1 VATPSSTIDRTGG
14 RSPAPAVGTVL
25 ADRYRL
31 EAPHRGG
38 PGRFEATDRTT
49 GEHVFVKT
57 GPGDGRLEREAAL
70 LSSLDHPGIT
80 RLVGSGSAGGRSFI
94 VLEWVAGTDLE
105 ARLSGH
111 GRGLADRE
119 LIQLLGRL
127 AAAVAA
133 IHAAG
138 WLHRDLKPANV
149 MVRADG
155 RPVIVDLGAALPI
168 GQGADPPPESDLTDG
183 YAAPEQYLSDRP
195 EGAWTDVYGLGAI
208 GYRALFGRPPVP
220 APARLRGEAMPHAM
234 ERAGS
239 HAEALCRAI
248 DWALTL
254 DPGARPQTAADWSE
268 ALDIPADEAVARER
282 VGPARPPLDD
292 YRDTVRIRRA
302 PQARLAPAAV
312 TAPAA
317 SAVRSSRRRT
327 GVIAAAVLLLALGA
341 SVAAAAWYGRP
352 FYERYV
358 KTEWTVDPG
367 GAGDA
372 VTIADA
378 IARAGIN
385 ATIRIRPGTY
395 KESLTIERPV
405 HLVAADPEAPPL
417 IAPGEGACALATA
430 AGGSISGL
438 TFKGAAATDPETE
451 APPCLLLSQAGLRI
465 EGNRIGGGA
474 GPAILIRDGGAP
486 VIARNA
492 IESGSGPGI
501 VVAGGAAPAID
512 QNTIRDVAGA
522 ALIAR
527 GGAAPVITGNAIEE
541 SGAVVF
547 AEGATGQ
554 VEGNR
559 ISASTTSGIEIT
571 TGADPIVV
579 DNTIDRSEGAG
590 VFVYDH
596 GTGRLERNVIVGSR
610 LSGVVIAAGGDA
622 LLSGNAIR
630 ESAEHGVLVV
640 EGGRAVLERNL
651 VADNKGNGVVIDW
664 EGEAELTD
672 NELSGN
678 ADPQVLDANTP

>member
-1 VATPSSTIDRTGG
+1 
-14 RSPAPAVGTVL
+14 VL

-38 PGRFEATDRTT
+38 PGRFEATDRRT
-49 GEHVFVKT
+49 GERVFVKT
-57 GPGDGRLEREAAL
+57 GPRDGRLEREATL
-70 LSSLDHPGIT
+70 LSSLDHPGIA
-80 RLVGSGSAGGRSFI
+80 RLLESGSAGGRPFI
-94 VLEWVAGTDLE
+94 VLEWVEGTDLE
-105 ARLSGH
+105 TRLSRH
-111 GRGLADRE
+111 GGGMADQE
-119 LIQLLGRL
+119 LIRLLGRL

-168 GQGADPPPESDLTDG
+168 AQGADPPPDSDLTDG

-195 EGAWTDVYGLGAI
+195 EGAWTDVYGLGAMA
-208 GYRALFGRPPVP
+208 YRALFGWPPVP

-268 ALDIPADEAVARER
+268 ALGIPADEVPARES
-282 VGPARPPLDD
+282 VGPARPSLDD
-292 YRDTVRIRRA
+292 YPDTVRIRRA
-302 PQARLAPAAV
+302 PQARLAQAAA

-317 SAVRSSRRRT
+317 LAVRSSRRRT
-327 GVIAAAVLLLALGA
+327 RAIAAAVLLLALGA
-341 SVAAAAWYGRP
+341 GLAAAAWYGQP
-352 FYERYV
+352 FYERYL

-372 VTIADA
+372 LTIADA
-378 IARAGIN
+378 IARAGAD
-385 ATIRIRPGTY
+385 ATIAIRPGTY
-395 KESLTIERPV
+395 EESLTIERPV
-405 HLVAADPEAPPL
+405 HLVAADPAAPPL
-417 IAPGEGACALATA
+417 IAPGAGACVLATG

-438 TFKGAAATDPETE
+438 TFAGAAASDPGSE
-451 APPCLLLSQAGLRI
+451 APPCLLLSHASLRL

-486 VIARNA
+486 GIARNM
-492 IESGSGPGI
+492 IETGSGPGI
-501 VVAGGAAPAID
+501 VVAAGAAPTID
-512 QNTIRDVAGA
+512 QNTIRGVAAA

-527 GGAAPVITGNAIEE
+527 GGAAPVITNNTFEE
-541 SGAVVF
+541 SGGMVF

-559 ISASTTSGIEIT
+559 ISASTTSGIEIA
-571 TGADPIVV
+571 TGADPVVV
-579 DNTIDRSEGAG
+579 DNTIDQSEGAG

-596 GTGRLERNVIVGSR
+596 GKGRLERNVIVGSR
-610 LSGVVIAAGGDA
+610 LSGVVIADGGDA
-622 LLSGNAIR
+622 LVSGNAIR

-651 VADNKGNGVVIDW
+651 VADNKGNGIVIDW
-664 EGEAELTD
+664 EGEAERTE
-672 NELSGN
+672 NEVSGN
-678 ADPQVLDANTP
+678 ADPQVLEAGTP